1 MSGLDARFKKYIAL
15 TSGNEINEICDP
27 LLSSYGI
34 TYFLYVKSLFDGRRL
49 WLTNNGAWTEHFYE
63 NNHYKVSAFEKMN
76 EQYKSGF
83 YLWSLLDGQQV
94 FKDAREA
101 FNIDHGMTV
110 VNQLSDAY
118 EFAHFGTTRD
128 NHSIMHFYMNNKDIL
143 NRFILYF
150 RIQAE
155 DLIKTAYDNMILLP
169 SPKKMYY
176 HDHTFNQQQN
186 IIVKSCTPVFP
197 PHKHQLSST
206 YGNVLLTDREVICIE
221 WLKKAKTANE
231 IAEILQISKRTAEAH
246 IDNIKRKLNCY
257 NSFQLGY
264 KLAQI
269 DYYQI

>member
-1 MSGLDARFKKYIAL
+1 MIRLDARFKKYIKL
-15 TSGNEINEICDP
+15 TSSNDINEICNP
-27 LLSSYGI
+27 ILSCYGI
-34 TYFLYVKSLFDGRRL
+34 TYFLYVKSFFDGRRL

-63 NNHYKVSAFEKMN
+63 NNHYKVSAFERMN
-76 EQYKSGF
+76 EQYKPGF
-83 YLWSLLDGQQV
+83 YLWSLLDGQEV

-101 FNIDHGMTV
+101 FNIDHGITV
-110 VNQLSDAY
+110 VNQLADAF
-118 EFAHFGTTRD
+118 EFVHFGTTRD
-128 NHSIMHFYMNNKDIL
+128 NHSILHFYMNNKENL

-150 RIQAE
+150 RNNAE
-155 DLIKTAYDNMILLP
+155 NLIKTACDNMILLP

-176 HDHTFNQQQN
+176 NDQILSPAQDIT
-186 IIVKSCTPVFP
+186 IKSSIPDFP
-197 PHKHQLSST
+197 TYKHQLSST
-206 YGNVLLTDREVICIE
+206 YGNILLTDREVICID

-246 IDNIKRKLNCY
+246 INNIKRKLNCY